1 MQLLVWLKHWL
12 TSHCVAAKLNLV
24 QLICWALE
32 LTPSMCQLNT
42 GLLSSER
49 TCRSSLSSCTHPT
62 VGWCQVRLA
71 QIGFLILFCHNYN
84 NNLYQSLKQ
93 RLGKSN
99 IQARLGRP
107 VGVLMRGGPAGGRG
121 GMRGMTR
128 GGLRGRA
135 RGGAMRGALSL
146 RGLCPHPYTVS
157 SYCYVYIFD
166 SSPQVLSPNNLVR
179 TLGIKHSTK
188 WEVLAWEM

>member
-1 MQLLVWLKHWL
+1 MH
-12 TSHCVAAKLNLV
+12 
-24 QLICWALE
+24 
-32 LTPSMCQLNT
+32 P
-42 GLLSSER
+42 
-49 TCRSSLSSCTHPT
+49 PT
-62 VGWCQVRLA
+62 VGWLQVRLA
-71 QIGFLILFCHNYN
+71 QIGFLILFCHNCN

-146 RGLCPHPYTVS
+146 RGLCSHPCTVS
-157 SYCYVYIFD
+157 PYCCVNIFD
-166 SSPQVLSPNNLVR
+166 SSPQFLSPNALER
-179 TLGIKHSTK
+179 TWGIKHSIK
-188 WEVLAWEM
+188 WEVLAWRCNLNMTCGLAASFVVAIISYQSDITLIISNDIKECN